1 MKKLLFFAIV
11 AMAIFSSCKKD
22 IPGCW
27 SCTDSLGNNIDY
39 ACGTS
44 EQNAY
49 DNSDIKTS
57 GESIDFFRQHCVKQ

>member
-1 MKKLLFFAIV
+1 MKKILFLAIV
-11 AMAIFSSCKKD
+11 SITIFSSCKKD

-27 SCTDSLGNNIDY
+27 TCTDSLGNTIDQ

-49 DNSDIKTS
+49 DNSDIKAS
-57 GESIDFFRQHCVKQ
+57 GESIDYFRQHCVKQ